1 MQIKSSWFLSWYTWC
16 FASPNEIS
24 EIFTYYLL
32 KSNSS
37 LSNRFAVVFP
47 RYDIK
52 CSIMQ
57 ISGFYRVK
65 KHPPHSKRGGY
76 FFIFGQ
82 NLNLM
87 TLADP
92 AADQAGRGDMAVIG
106 IHGIQCPV
114 DSGNQFVQRIYQFL
128 IAPGTFPQTDQ
139 KFSGCLPRPFMPR
152 PHTAPADQNAEQ
164 APGGIPF
171 PPKERTQP

>member
-1 MQIKSSWFLSWYTWC
+1 MCAQ
-16 FASPNEIS
+16 
-24 EIFTYYLL
+24 
-32 KSNSS
+32 
-37 LSNRFAVVFP
+37 R
-47 RYDIK
+47 
-52 CSIMQ
+52 
-57 ISGFYRVK
+57 
-65 KHPPHSKRGGY
+65 PHSFLYGLTHRRISSQSTDFPPAITQKLAINGS
-76 FFIFGQ
+76 
-82 NLNLM
+82 
-87 TLADP
+87 ADP